1 MNHAITI
8 AGNAIRQDVHGR
20 FCLNDLHRAAGG
32 EPKHRPSRWLDNQQT
47 KELVSEIEIAGIRAI
62 ETIQKKGTFGCREL
76 VYCYAMWISPI
87 FHLKVIRAYDA
98 LVTGV
103 PTPPATALP
112 EVLTPASLQAMLDK
126 PMQITVREYL
136 ALTQG
141 AVAAPQAAVQAPAA
155 KPFMKFFTPE
165 ARSEIIRLANE
176 GETPANIAEIMN
188 CNEDSVHTI
197 LYRHR
202 KAISKKGG
210 AA

>member
-1 MNHAITI
+1 MNHTITI
-8 AGNAIRQDVHGR
+8 AGNTIRQDEHGR
-20 FCLNDLHRAAGG
+20 YCLNDLHRAAGG
-32 EPKHRPSRWLDNQQT
+32 EQKHRPSRWLRSQQT
-47 KELVSEIEIAGIRAI
+47 QDLMAEIEIAQIRAI
-62 ETIQKKGTFGCREL
+62 ETIQKTGTFGCREL
-76 VYCYAMWISPI
+76 VYCYAMWISPM

-98 LVTGV
+98 LVTGQAA
-103 PTPPATALP
+103 PQAPALP
-112 EVLTPASLQAMLDK
+112 EVLRPADLDAMLDK

-141 AVAAPQAAVQAPAA
+141 KVAPQGAAQPPAA

-176 GETPANIAEIMN
+176 GNGPATIAEIMN
-188 CNEDSVHTI
+188 CNEDSVATI

-202 KAISKKGG
+202 KALGKKGG